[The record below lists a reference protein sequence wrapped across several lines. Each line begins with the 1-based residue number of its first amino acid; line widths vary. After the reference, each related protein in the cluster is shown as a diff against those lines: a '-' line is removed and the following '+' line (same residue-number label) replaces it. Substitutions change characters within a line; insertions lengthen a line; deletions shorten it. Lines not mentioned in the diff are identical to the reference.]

1 MHLLLHSVPL
11 ILKQATFDPCLCWRL
26 LDTHRQVWVSLLWGH
41 CSFILGPGA
50 HSFVCALQES
60 VSPVLCKFWPLYGG
74 VNGTSSK
81 RAYAIPRSTAPRA
94 LAPTAVHYWPIPP
107 QETLKHS
114 SVSVSRGSGSWCTQ
128 GMFEPS
134 EGLWRVW
141 GLIVNVIL
149 PLLLSCWS
157 FSLAL
162 GGGIPPQGRS
172 STTQPLVQHH
182 AATAPVP
189 PVLLGLLCPWT
200 WGVTSQSQSR
210 QTGIGQTGVGK
221 REHQHFSNQR
231 TKMERNG

>member
-1 MHLLLHSVPL
+1 M
-11 ILKQATFDPCLCWRL
+11 A
-26 LDTHRQVWVSLLWGH
+26 
-41 CSFILGPGA
+41 
-50 HSFVCALQES
+50 
-60 VSPVLCKFWPLYGG
+60 
-74 VNGTSSK
+74 TSSK

-231 TKMERNG
+231 TKIDWNG